1 MSTLPISESA
11 DAITFD
17 VQVVPRASKERLGP
31 VLGDRLKIQLTAP
44 PVDGA
49 ANEALVTLLARKLGA
64 RRNQNPHHPRP
75 DRSQEDRAR
84 RGRHARRAPLAA
96 RGHMNR
102 ILIASAF
109 LVSLAAC
116 GGKSGTLSL
125 DIVVSPTDD
134 PFADAASVRFT
145 IGDSTNVDT
154 ETVTAGHF
162 NLSVKQKPESTD
174 GPVLVEALD
183 AGGNVI
189 AHGVTPSLQLSAM
202 DQGPI
207 AVWVGRPGKV
217 ATTSAAISVLTT
229 LADGSQAATPAPR
242 TDMASTSVT
251 GLGVLFCGGRD
262 INGNAL
268 PTTAV
273 YDVFT
278 QAIINTSDMET
289 ARAGGLAGAS
299 TSVQAWAYGG
309 AQSIGIGTTGTP
321 QSTIELFDPTTG
333 LGVWAP
339 LPTDAFTA
347 RSFPN
352 GAVLASGDTLITGG
366 LDGNGMPLNTGGLV
380 NPSGAIRLTALATP
394 MAAARSGHAVAA
406 AHFSDG
412 DGAILFGGLAAGS
425 TLPVAERLVGQTF
438 AAYSLGVTLPNLVDA
453 TATTMPNG
461 DVLILGGQHDDGTVS
476 QGGIVISPGV
486 TPPTVTQLP
495 TALSVARVGH
505 SATISGSVLVVCGG
519 ADGTGTAQGSC
530 DILDTSSYAIQATV
544 PLATPR
550 RNHVSQLLETGDIV
564 IAGGLGSDGKPTA
577 SIELFTHE

>member
-1 MSTLPISESA
+1 
-11 DAITFD
+11 
-17 VQVVPRASKERLGP
+17 
-31 VLGDRLKIQLTAP
+31 
-44 PVDGA
+44 
-49 ANEALVTLLARKLGA
+49 
-64 RRNQNPHHPRP
+64 
-75 DRSQEDRAR
+75 
-84 RGRHARRAPLAA
+84 
-96 RGHMNR
+96 MNR
-102 ILIASAF
+102 ILIASLF

-116 GGKSGTLSL
+116 GGKTGTLSL

-145 IGDSTNVDT
+145 IGSSAYVDT
-154 ETVTAGHF
+154 ETVSAGHF
-162 NLSVKQKPESTD
+162 NLNVKQKPESTN

-189 AHGVTPSLQLSAM
+189 AHGVSPVLTLSAM

-207 AVWVGRPGKV
+207 AIWVGRPGKV

-229 LADGSQAATPAPR
+229 LADGTQAATPSPR
-242 TDMASTSVT
+242 TDMAATTVT

-262 INGNAL
+262 VNGNAL

-289 ARAGGLAGAS
+289 ARAGGLAAAS

-309 AQSIGIGTTGTP
+309 AQSVGIGTPGTP

-366 LDGNGMPLNTGGLV
+366 VDGNGMPLNTGGLV
-380 NPSGAIRLTALATP
+380 NPSGAIRLTAIATP

-412 DGAILFGGLAAGS
+412 DGAILFGGLPVGS
-425 TLPVAERLVGQTF
+425 TLPVAERLLGQTF
-438 AAYSLGVTLPNLVDA
+438 AAYSLGTTTPNLVNA

-461 DVLILGGQHDDGTVS
+461 DVLILGGQLDDGTVTS
-476 QGGIVISPGV
+476 SGIVITPGV
-486 TPPTVTQLP
+486 SPPTVKVQ
-495 TALSVARVGH
+495 ANMLSAARAGH
-505 SATISGSVLVVCGG
+505 SATLSGSDLVVCGG
-519 ADGTGTAQGSC
+519 ADGTGTLQGSC
-530 DILDTSSYAIQATV
+530 DIIDTSSYAIKATV

-564 IAGGLGSDGKPTA
+564 LAGGLGSDGKPTA
-577 SIELFTHE
+577 AIELFTHE